1 VWTQFTANEKGAW
14 VRLKAGRDAENVT
27 ASFHYRNDD
36 GRANEA
42 ASFTAGIAKP
52 GDENVSGGLIY
63 ARGGGN
69 KTMRFVASNPG
80 GDLGCY
86 DLDGDLKLQ
95 HVDDVPGIEYAKK
108 NYAIPQDVLTIDDA
122 SVLYVDAKGRWR
134 LPKGDA
140 ALDKAGPL
148 GAERI
153 CREVCTERD
162 IFNAAGTFF
171 ETPAENAGGFAKI
184 RPITTHNRRIKD
196 YASYR
201 GLLVLTGVTDDAK
214 GEHIVRSD
222 DGKCALWLGAVDDLW
237 QFGKARGEGG
247 PWKNSA
253 VQPGQPSDAYLMA
266 GYDKKRVTLS
276 HDAKSVVEF
285 TIEIDYLGDGSWDKY
300 QTLTVAAGQNLEHA
314 FPKGFEARWVR
325 VTANQ
330 GCEATATF
338 KYE

>member
-1 VWTQFTANEKGAW
+1 
-14 VRLKAGRDAENVT
+14 
-27 ASFHYRNDD
+27 
-36 GRANEA
+36 
-42 ASFTAGIAKP
+42 
-52 GDENVSGGLIY
+52 
-63 ARGGGN
+63 
-69 KTMRFVASNPG
+69 VASNPG

-108 NYAIPQDVLTIDDA
+108 NYAIPQDVLTIDEA

-140 ALDKAGPL
+140 SFDKPGPL
-148 GAERI
+148 GVERI
-153 CREVCTERD
+153 CREVVTERD

-184 RPITTHNRRIKD
+184 RPISTHNRHIKD

-201 GLLVLTGVTDDAK
+201 GLVALTGITDDAK

-237 QFGKARGEGG
+237 ELGKARGEGG

-253 VQPGQPSDAYLMA
+253 VQAGQPSDAFLMA
-266 GYDKKRVTLS
+266 GYDKKRVTFS
-276 HDAKSVVEF
+276 HDSKSPVEF
-285 TIEIDYLGDGSWDKY
+285 TIEIDYLGDGTWDKY
-300 QTLTVAAGQNLEHA
+300 QTFTVAAGQNMEHV

-325 VTANQ
+325 VTTNEA
-330 GCEATATF
+330 CKATATF
-338 KYE
+338 RYE